1 MASDTVTTS
10 QHQRAL
16 PGRSRWGFTLLELL
30 VVVAIVGVL
39 MSILATTLGRVR
51 EAARA
56 VHCKSKLQTVA
67 QSFQLFA
74 DDYGQAERGRESE
87 RLGPNRF
94 RMEDF
99 QDSLYQT
106 EEFYRIDPG
115 NLGPRPYDTGAHP
128 LICPDGPRELAREA
142 SAQPAEDSIT
152 PLENVSVGFN
162 MRLHRASVR
171 VQHGAIE
178 FDVLRDVTLSVRVLD
193 HPWTPLAF
201 DVDGAAGAAAGG
213 SGAAVLFRAADRGD
227 RDVCGREF
235 LVSIQ
240 PARGAGA
247 CRLPGGARL
256 ERPRAGAG
264 RRLGLGL
271 STARRPVGDFAGP
284 GQDVVTR

>member
-10 QHQRAL
+10 QHQRAV

-94 RMEDF
+94 RIEDF

-201 DVDGAAGAAAGG
+201 DVDGAAARRRADPVLPFYSAPPIEATGMYAGG
-213 SGAAVLFRAADRGD
+213 NFWFPSNRHAGQVHAAFLGGHVWSAREPERAADWDWAYQPPAD
-227 RDVCGREF
+227 R
-235 LVSIQ
+235 
-240 PARGAGA
+240 
-247 CRLPGGARL
+247 
-256 ERPRAGAG
+256 
-264 RRLGLGL
+264 
-271 STARRPVGDFAGP
+271 
-284 GQDVVTR
+284 